1 MIDFSNFLKENLNG
15 IFTTVENGKP
25 KSRAFQF
32 LFSDGKKVYFCT
44 ENNKAVYKQ
53 IKENPNV
60 SFCVHK
66 PDFSYVLSISGK
78 VTFTNDIN
86 LKEKALNKYPA
97 LKEIFKIPSNPVFEL
112 FYVDVEEVDTFD
124 FVNGYK
130 KEKISKFNK
139 LLQFNFLNV
148 KVFIL
153 LVFIK
158 FISYLQSH
166 HIFLLIQ

>member
-1 MIDFSNFLKENLNG
+1 MIDFSSFLKENLNG
-15 IFTTVENGKP
+15 IFTTVEDEKP

-78 VTFTNDIN
+78 
-86 LKEKALNKYPA
+86 
-97 LKEIFKIPSNPVFEL
+97 EIFKIPSNPVFEL

-124 FVNGYK
+124 FVNGSK
-130 KEKISKFNK
+130 KEKI
-139 LLQFNFLNV
+139 
-148 KVFIL
+148 
-153 LVFIK
+153 
-158 FISYLQSH
+158 
-166 HIFLLIQ
+166 

>member
-1 MIDFSNFLKENLNG
+1 MIDFSNFFKENLNG

-78 VTFTNDIN
+78 ATFVNDVN
-86 LKEKALNKYPA
+86 LKARTLDEYPA
-97 LKEIFKIPSNPVFEL
+97 LKEMFKTPNNPILEL

-124 FVNGYK
+124 FVNGSK
-130 KEKISKFNK
+130 KEKI
-139 LLQFNFLNV
+139 
-148 KVFIL
+148 
-153 LVFIK
+153 
-158 FISYLQSH
+158 
-166 HIFLLIQ
+166 

>member
-15 IFTTVENGKP
+15 IFTTVEDGKP

-44 ENNKAVYKQ
+44 ENNKAVFRQ

-78 VTFTNDIN
+78 ATFVNDVN
-86 LKEKALNKYPA
+86 LKARTLDEYPT
-97 LKEIFKIPSNPVFEL
+97 LKEMFKTPNNPILEL

-124 FVNGYK
+124 FVNGSK
-130 KEKISKFNK
+130 KEKI
-139 LLQFNFLNV
+139 
-148 KVFIL
+148 
-153 LVFIK
+153 
-158 FISYLQSH
+158 
-166 HIFLLIQ
+166 

>member
-15 IFTTVENGKP
+15 IFTTVENRKP

-32 LFSDGKKVYFCT
+32 LFSDEKKVYFCT

-86 LKEKALNKYPA
+86 LKEKA
-97 LKEIFKIPSNPVFEL
+97 
-112 FYVDVEEVDTFD
+112 
-124 FVNGYK
+124 VNY
-130 KEKISKFNK
+130 
-139 LLQFNFLNV
+139 
-148 KVFIL
+148 
-153 LVFIK
+153 
-158 FISYLQSH
+158 SH
-166 HIFLLIQ
+166 L

>member
-1 MIDFSNFLKENLNG
+1 MVTKIQKSAFLKIKYYYGKIHKTLNTQGGFKMIDFSSFLKENLNG

-124 FVNGYK
+124 FVNGSK
-130 KEKISKFNK
+130 KEKI
-139 LLQFNFLNV
+139 
-148 KVFIL
+148 
-153 LVFIK
+153 
-158 FISYLQSH
+158 
-166 HIFLLIQ
+166 